1 MRNRKFSKW
10 IFIFLVIL
18 SMGCTPNQEQIVSI
32 VQQTLVTLPTQTPYP
47 TYTPFPTSTPV
58 PKNTPTIKVDI
69 EATLSAVETKKEYF
83 SNGTKQ
89 LLGDRLGCVI
99 ADWKES
105 SFELVC
111 VDVVGTDTVEELV
124 EVAYTITSGL
134 GNRMNEMEMDFC
146 FEEDFSFVVTLLTHD
161 MSTGVRT
168 VTPGNVI
175 KMLVDK
181 VLTTQSEWETL
192 SVVELKE
199 NLNDD

>member
-146 FEEDFSFVVTLLTHD
+146 FEEDFSWMILCGF
-161 MSTGVRT
+161 
-168 VTPGNVI
+168 
-175 KMLVDK
+175 
-181 VLTTQSEWETL
+181 
-192 SVVELKE
+192 
-199 NLNDD
+199 